1 MGYTLRLHL
10 GDRGERE
17 KTDKERRQDN
27 NMPGKDALT
36 ALANEIKA
44 LDKGVKKL
52 EKFAKQIGT
61 DRDSRK
67 TRKKLT
73 EAHVDCITRAKQLQK
88 RFRELAEDAD
98 PRISKLKRDFS
109 TILKT
114 LEKTYDEC
122 STKMRERSLSR
133 SFSTGGEVNLE
144 FGTSASED
152 ARGQQQQQQ
161 QRQAQVQQQS
171 QVQQTAVNGTLEVE
185 MAIAKEEAEEIKN
198 IERDLLAVRDIFQ
211 DISVLV
217 QDQGEHIDIIEENVN
232 VTADNV
238 QKGMKDLEVANEL
251 QQKARKKKCIV
262 AAAFLIILLLITG
275 GTLLAVL
282 NNS

>member
-1 MGYTLRLHL
+1 MKRQ
-10 GDRGERE
+10 
-17 KTDKERRQDN
+17 ERRQIYI
-27 NMPGKDALT
+27 MPGKDALT

-98 PRISKLKRDFS
+98 PRVSKLKRDFS

-133 SFSTGGEVNLE
+133 SSSTGGEVNLE

-161 QRQAQVQQQS
+161 QAQVQQQS

-185 MAIAKEEAEEIKN
+185 MAIAKEEADEIKN

-275 GTLLAVL
+275 GTLF
-282 NNS
+282 